1 MARYHPAYKQAT
13 VKLLSIKTQEKHE
26 LLQKLGQGARGVA
39 SPMEILREILQNAY
53 PVQERLCHLLRHS
66 S

>member
-13 VKLLSIKTQEKHE
+13 VKLLFIKTQEKHE

-39 SPMEILREILQNAY
+39 SPTEILREIQQNA
-53 PVQERLCHLLRHS
+53 
-66 S
+66 